1 MSRAM
6 LAITIGVALAAPA
19 YPQQTPTP
27 ATPVAPQTPAAV
39 TPQAPTAPAPPPV
52 VPPERV
58 TFDDAVR
65 RALER
70 NPGVVSAA
78 ADILRAEGLLKQ
90 AHAVILPG
98 VEVAGTNTTLDDSR
112 GLAGQTFTPQ
122 NTFNAALS
130 VSMPLFAPAQWARR
144 VQAADNTRVA
154 VAGVEDVKRQIA
166 VATAQA
172 YLLVIAAHRVVE
184 SQIRARDTAQAFY
197 DYAAQRL
204 QAGAGSR
211 LTALQAQQTLS
222 TDQGLV
228 EVFSLALF
236 RAQEALGVLVTS
248 DRPLDAV
255 DEPAFE
261 IPEES
266 GTLAATDREIQQ
278 RTDIKLSNLQIFA
291 AERVVNDSWKDW
303 LPTVNGV
310 FQPVFQEPGSIV
322 FPETSWRAIL
332 QFDIPVFDAGERR
345 GVKMVREAAL
355 RQSEAALDGQTRQ
368 AKSEVRLAYEAV
380 RRTAR
385 ALESARAASQ
395 QSAEVLNITTF
406 SFRAGATTN
415 IEVIDAQRRSRDAD
429 TAVAIAED
437 AVRQARLDLL
447 TALGRFPR

>member
-6 LAITIGVALAAPA
+6 LAITIGVTLAAPA
-19 YPQQTPTP
+19 YAQQTPTP
-27 ATPVAPQTPAAV
+27 AAPQTPAAV
-39 TPQAPTAPAPPPV
+39 APQAPTAPAPPPV

-70 NPGVVSAA
+70 NPSVVSAA
-78 ADILRAEGLLKQ
+78 AEILRAEGLLRQ
-90 AHAVILPG
+90 ARAVILPG
-98 VEVAGTNTTLDDSR
+98 VEVTGSNTTIDDSR
-112 GLAGQTFTPQ
+112 GLAGQTFTSQ
-122 NTFNAALS
+122 NTFNAVLS

-154 VAGVEDVKRQIA
+154 AAGVEDVKRQIA

-228 EVFSLALF
+228 EAFSLALF

-255 DEPAFE
+255 EEPAFE

-266 GTLAATDREIQQ
+266 GTLAAADREIQQ

-303 LPTVNGV
+303 LPTVNGL
-310 FQPVFQEPGSIV
+310 FQPVFQEPGSLV
-322 FPETSWRAIL
+322 FPENSWRAIL

-355 RQSEAALDGQTRQ
+355 RQSEAALDGQVRQ

-429 TAVAIAED
+429 TAVAVAED

>member
-6 LAITIGVALAAPA
+6 LTITIGVTLAAPA
-19 YPQQTPTP
+19 YAQQTPTP
-27 ATPVAPQTPAAV
+27 AAPQTPAVA
-39 TPQAPTAPAPPPV
+39 PQAPTVPAPPPV

-58 TFDDAVR
+58 TFEDAVR

-70 NPGVVSAA
+70 NPSVVSAA
-78 ADILRAEGLLKQ
+78 AEILRAEGLLKQ
-90 AHAVILPG
+90 ARAVILPG
-98 VEVAGTNTTLDDSR
+98 VAVTGTNTTLDDSR

-154 VAGVEDVKRQIA
+154 AAGVEDVKRQIA

-228 EVFSLALF
+228 EASSLALF

-261 IPEES
+261 IPEET
-266 GTLAATDREIQQ
+266 GTLAAADREIQQ
-278 RTDIKLSNLQIFA
+278 RTDIRLSNLQIFA

-303 LPTVNGV
+303 LPTVNGL
-310 FQPVFQEPGSIV
+310 FQPVFQEPGSLV
-322 FPETSWRAIL
+322 LPESSWRAIV

-368 AKSEVRLAYEAV
+368 AKSEIRLAYEAV

>member
-1 MSRAM
+1 MSRAILTAAM
-6 LAITIGVALAAPA
+6 ALMLAAPA
-19 YPQQTPTP
+19 YAQPP
-27 ATPVAPQTPAAV
+27 APPPPDQTPAAS
-39 TPQAPTAPAPPPV
+39 PQAPPAAPESPPV

-58 TFDDAVR
+58 TFDEAVR
-65 RALER
+65 RALDR
-70 NPGVVSAA
+70 NPSVVSAA
-78 ADILRAEGLLKQ
+78 ADILSAEGLLKK
-90 AHAVILPG
+90 ARAVVLPG
-98 VEVAGTNTTLDDSR
+98 VEVTGTNTTLDDSR
-112 GLAGQTFTPQ
+112 GLAGQIFTPQ

-144 VQAADNTRVA
+144 VQAEDNRRVA
-154 VAGVEDVKRQIA
+154 EASVEDVKRQIA

-172 YLLVIAAHRVVE
+172 YLSVIAAHRVVE
-184 SQIRARDTAQAFY
+184 SQVRARDTAQAFY

-204 QAGAGSR
+204 KAGAGSR

-222 TDQGLV
+222 ADQALV
-228 EVFSLALF
+228 EVSSLALF

-266 GTLAATDREIQQ
+266 GTLVAADQEIQQ
-278 RTDIKLSNLQIFA
+278 RADIKFINLQIFA
-291 AERVVNDSWKDW
+291 AKRVVNDSWKDW
-303 LPTVNGV
+303 MPTVTGA
-310 FQPVFQEPGSIV
+310 FQPIFQEPGSLIA
-322 FPETSWRAIL
+322 PQTSWRAVL

-355 RQSEAALDGQTRQ
+355 RQDEAALGGQLRQ
-368 AKSEVRLAYEAV
+368 AKSEIRLAYEAV
-380 RRTAR
+380 RRSAR

-395 QSAEVLNITTF
+395 QSAEVLSITSF

-429 TAVAIAED
+429 TAVAVAED

>member
-1 MSRAM
+1 MRRAM
-6 LAITIGVALAAPA
+6 LAIAIAMTLAAPA
-19 YPQQTPTP
+19 YAQQTSPVAPAPRTP
-27 ATPVAPQTPAAV
+27 ATA
-39 TPQAPTAPAPPPV
+39 TPQAPTAPVPPPV

-65 RALER
+65 RALDR
-70 NPGVVSAA
+70 NPSVVSAA

-90 AHAVILPG
+90 ARAVILPG
-98 VEVAGTNTTLDDSR
+98 VEVTGTNTTLDGSR
-112 GLAGQTFTPQ
+112 GLEGQTFTPQ
-122 NTFNAALS
+122 NTFNAVVSL
-130 VSMPLFAPAQWARR
+130 SMPLFAPAQWARR
-144 VQAADNTRVA
+144 VQAEDNKRVA
-154 VAGVEDVKRQIA
+154 EASVEDVKRQIA

-184 SQIRARDTAQAFY
+184 SQVRARDTAQAFY

-222 TDQGLV
+222 ADQALV
-228 EVFSLALF
+228 EVSSLALF

-261 IPEES
+261 IPEEI
-266 GTLAATDREIQQ
+266 GTLAAADQEIQQ
-278 RTDIKLSNLQIFA
+278 RSDIKFINLQIFA
-291 AERVVNDSWKDW
+291 AKRVLNDSWKDW
-303 LPTVNGV
+303 LPTVDGV

-322 FPETSWRAIL
+322 SPERSWRAIV
-332 QFDIPVFDAGERR
+332 QFDVPVFDAGERR
-345 GVKMVREAAL
+345 GVKLVREAAL
-355 RQSEAALDGQTRQ
+355 RQSEAALGGQVRQ
-368 AKSEVRLAYEAV
+368 AKSEIRLAYEAV
-380 RRTAR
+380 RRSTR

-395 QSAEVLNITTF
+395 QSAEVLDITTF

-415 IEVIDAQRRSRDAD
+415 IEVIDAQRRARDSD
-429 TAVAIAED
+429 TAVAVAED
-437 AVRQARLDLL
+437 GVRQARLDLL

>member
-1 MSRAM
+1 MNKAT
-6 LAITIGVALAAPA
+6 LAIALAVLSETAFAQQPAPQVA
-19 YPQQTPTP
+19 TP
-27 ATPVAPQTPAAV
+27 ASQTVPAA
-39 TPQAPTAPAPPPV
+39 TPQAPAPSPL
-52 VPPERV
+52 VPPEQV
-58 TFDDAVR
+58 TFDEAVK
-65 RALER
+65 RALDR
-70 NPGVVSAA
+70 NPSVVSAA

-90 AHAVILPG
+90 ARAVVLPG
-98 VEVAGTNTTLDDSR
+98 VEVTGTNTTLDDSR

-122 NTFNAALS
+122 NTFNATLS

-144 VQAADNTRVA
+144 VQAADDRRVA
-154 VAGVEDVKRQIA
+154 EASVEDVKRQIA
-166 VATAQA
+166 VATGQA

-184 SQIRARDTAQAFY
+184 SQVRARDTAQAFY

-222 TDQGLV
+222 ADQALV
-228 EVFSLALF
+228 EVSSLALY

-266 GTLAATDREIQQ
+266 GTLAAADQEIQQ
-278 RTDIKLSNLQIFA
+278 RADIKLTNLQIFA
-291 AERVVNDSWKDW
+291 ANRVVNDSWKDW
-303 LPTVNGV
+303 MPTVTGA
-310 FQPVFQEPGSIV
+310 FQPLFQEPGSLIT
-322 FPETSWRAIL
+322 PQTSWRALL

-355 RQSEAALDGQTRQ
+355 RQNEAALGGQLRQ
-368 AKSEVRLAYEAV
+368 AKSEIRLAYEAV

-385 ALESARAASQ
+385 ALDSARAASQ
-395 QSAEVLNITTF
+395 QSAEVLSITSF

-415 IEVIDAQRRSRDAD
+415 IEVIDAQRRARDAD
-429 TAVAIAED
+429 TAVAVAED

>member
-1 MSRAM
+1 MRRAM
-6 LAITIGVALAAPA
+6 LAITIGVTLAAPA
-19 YPQQTPTP
+19 YAQQTPTP
-27 ATPVAPQTPAAV
+27 AAPQTPAAV
-39 TPQAPTAPAPPPV
+39 APQAPTAPAPPPV

-70 NPGVVSAA
+70 NPSVVSAA
-78 ADILRAEGLLKQ
+78 AEILRAEGLLKQ
-90 AHAVILPG
+90 ARAVILPG
-98 VEVAGTNTTLDDSR
+98 VEVTGSNTTIDDSR
-112 GLAGQTFTPQ
+112 GLAGQTFTSQ
-122 NTFNAALS
+122 NTFNAVLS

-154 VAGVEDVKRQIA
+154 AAGVEDVKRQIA

-266 GTLAATDREIQQ
+266 ATLAAADREIQQ
-278 RTDIKLSNLQIFA
+278 RTDIKLSNLEIFA

-310 FQPVFQEPGSIV
+310 FQPVFQEPGSLV
-322 FPETSWRAIL
+322 FPENSWRAIL

-355 RQSEAALDGQTRQ
+355 RQSEAALDGQVRQ

-429 TAVAIAED
+429 TAVAVAED

>member
-6 LAITIGVALAAPA
+6 LAFAMVMTLAGPA
-19 YPQQTPTP
+19 HAWQTPPAQPSSQAPPTP
-27 ATPVAPQTPAAV
+27 
-39 TPQAPTAPAPPPV
+39 PQAPTAPAPPPV

-65 RALER
+65 RALDR
-70 NPGVVSAA
+70 NPSVVIAA

-90 AHAVILPG
+90 ARAVVLPG
-98 VEVAGTNTTLDDSR
+98 VEVTGTNTTLDNSR
-112 GLAGQTFTPQ
+112 GLAGQTFTSQ
-122 NTFNAALS
+122 NTFNAAISL
-130 VSMPLFAPAQWARR
+130 SMPLFAPAQWARR
-144 VQAADNTRVA
+144 VQAEDNRRVA
-154 VAGVEDVKRQIA
+154 EGGVEDVKRQIG

-184 SQIRARDTAQAFY
+184 SQVRARDTAQAFY

-222 TDQGLV
+222 TDQVLV
-228 EVFSLALF
+228 ETFELALF

-248 DRPLDAV
+248 DRPLDAIE
-255 DEPAFE
+255 EPAFE

-266 GTLAATDREIQQ
+266 GTLAAADQEIQQ
-278 RTDIKLSNLQIFA
+278 RADIKFINLQIFA
-291 AERVVNDSWKDW
+291 AKRVVDDSWKDW
-303 LPTVNGV
+303 MPIVNGV
-310 FQPVFQEPGSIV
+310 FQPAFQEPGSV
-322 FPETSWRAIL
+322 VSPARSWTAL
-332 QFDIPVFDAGERR
+332 VQFQIPVFDAGERR

-355 RQSEAALDGQTRQ
+355 RQSEAALGGQVRQ
-368 AKSEVRLAYEAV
+368 AKSEIRLAYEAV
-380 RRTAR
+380 RRSAR

-406 SFRAGATTN
+406 SFRAGAMTN
-415 IEVIDAQRRSRDAD
+415 IEVIDAQRRARDSD
-429 TAVAIAED
+429 TAVAVAED